1 MQPNNKNSGLWVTFV
16 FILVVICSD
25 IMIFVTPDRDF
36 SDTENLDTENQH
48 QASEH
53 LEKPH
58 DYIITK
64 EEISKKKYQVIK
76 YQSINPVP
84 HMKAVLKNVLMMD
97 RWTDICRKKKYI
109 PKW

>member
-1 MQPNNKNSGLWVTFV
+1 MTHK
-16 FILVVICSD
+16 ILI
-25 IMIFVTPDRDF
+25 F

-48 QASEH
+48 QESEH